1 MSDETRVTVYGDEH
15 CAYCAAA
22 RMLFTR
28 KGVRFE
34 DVLVSRDAERLAEMR
49 ARSGRQSVPQIFVGD
64 RHVGGFDE
72 LSSLDK
78 SGELDKLLVEPGVG
92 KASL

>member
-49 ARSGRQSVPQIFVGD
+49 ARSGCQSVPQIFVGD
-64 RHVGGFDE
+64 QHVGGFDE
-72 LSSLDK
+72 LASLDK
-78 SGELDKLLVEPGVG
+78 SGELDKLLAEPGGG